1 MKKRSIGLLIRYET
15 ILGVLIG
22 AIPSL
27 LFQIIKPETEM
38 PFSWFLSVLTLLLIG
53 MWFCFA
59 SRAHA
64 ISELEE
70 TREKLEEAN
79 GKIEEAHIE
88 IESLTGYQNIE
99 FRITHLNWD
108 MQKIRFNCNADTNLL
123 SKGQCL
129 VIYQKKDDFEY
140 LCGVAY
146 ITEYDAADKI
156 AQANVIP
163 LNISELP
170 DEPRPSKEYIR
181 ISPILD
187 YDILDFFIKQRMEV
201 NDE

>member
-1 MKKRSIGLLIRYET
+1 MKKRRIGLLRRYET

-27 LFQIIKPETEM
+27 LFQIIKPDTEI
-38 PFSWFLSVLTLLLIG
+38 PFSWFLSILTLLLIA

-59 SRAHA
+59 SRSHA

-88 IESLTGYQNIE
+88 MESLTGYQNIE

-108 MQKIRFNCNADTNLL
+108 MQKIRFNCNVDTNLL
-123 SKGQCL
+123 SKGQCV
-129 VIYQKKDDFEY
+129 VIYQKKDDFNH
-140 LCGVAY
+140 LCGIAH
-146 ITEYDAADKI
+146 ITEYDVYEKK
-156 AQANVIP
+156 AQANVLP
-163 LNISELP
+163 LNTGELC
-170 DEPRPSKEYIR
+170 DEPHPSMENVR
-181 ISPILD
+181 LSPILD
-187 YDILDFFIKQRMEV
+187 YDILDLFIKQRKEV